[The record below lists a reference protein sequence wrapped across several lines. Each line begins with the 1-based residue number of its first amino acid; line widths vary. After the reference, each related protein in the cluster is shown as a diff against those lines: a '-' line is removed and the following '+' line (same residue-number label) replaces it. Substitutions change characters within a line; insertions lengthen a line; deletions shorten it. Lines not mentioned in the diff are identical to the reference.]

1 MQPYHVSGD
10 NALVYR
16 DIRRLF
22 SNYVEAARRHQSP
35 LTIRAAN
42 FQEAADAVE
51 RSIRRSFRV
60 HGSARD
66 IASGFDIEMSVL
78 CYWPGAQEIDAICC
92 RTNDSHTHG
101 EGVARAVITHLA
113 QQRFSGPSSVLQ
125 SGYNEQ
131 LYWQPRVIVMHIAL
145 SSSQEE
151 DAFYEGALLIL
162 QIIFCCTFPI
172 GLALPSVVYHL
183 SGSVHSFTREAAEAW
198 MPNIASAIDAHRD
211 GNITQFSQLCL
222 NHLNMP
228 VRLSFCCII
237 PPSLSSLLFVSF
249 HFCDYLDEKWRLSDN
264 VF

>member
-78 CYWPGAQEIDAICC
+78 CYWPSARETDAIC
-92 RTNDSHTHG
+92 
-101 EGVARAVITHLA
+101 L
-113 QQRFSGPSSVLQ
+113 
-125 SGYNEQ
+125 
-131 LYWQPRVIVMHIAL
+131 
-145 SSSQEE
+145 
-151 DAFYEGALLIL
+151 
-162 QIIFCCTFPI
+162 
-172 GLALPSVVYHL
+172 
-183 SGSVHSFTREAAEAW
+183 
-198 MPNIASAIDAHRD
+198 
-211 GNITQFSQLCL
+211 
-222 NHLNMP
+222 
-228 VRLSFCCII
+228 
-237 PPSLSSLLFVSF
+237 
-249 HFCDYLDEKWRLSDN
+249 
-264 VF
+264 